1 MSDGMSEM
9 GVTNLGSVEASSP
22 VARRRFLDLNNE
34 VVECRVCPRLV
45 KYRESVARVKKK
57 QFLNWKYWGRP
68 VPGFGDISATIVVI
82 GLAPAP
88 HGGNRTGRVFT
99 GDRSADFL
107 VKAFFE
113 AGYANQPRSVDAN
126 DGLQLHGV
134 YMTAAVKC
142 VPPDNKPTTEEI
154 TNCAHFLKS
163 ELEICNRSRVILCLG
178 QLAYSSTMILLKQDN
193 LFSDKI
199 PKFEHGLEIDLS
211 DGRKVFASYHP
222 SPRNTQ
228 TGTLTPN
235 MFDSLL
241 DRINKSLGRSS

>member
-1 MSDGMSEM
+1 MITNSDSIDGTAPSAEDRLMS
-9 GVTNLGSVEASSP
+9 
-22 VARRRFLDLNNE
+22 LNKE

-45 KYRESVARVKKK
+45 NYRESVAKVKKK
-57 QFLNWKYWGRP
+57 QFLSWNYWGRP
-68 VPGFGDISATIVVI
+68 VPGFGDIKALIVVV

-113 AGYANQPRSVDAN
+113 AGLANQPRSVDSN
-126 DGLQLHGV
+126 DGLELHGV

-142 VPPDNKPTTEEI
+142 VPPGDKPTSEEI
-154 TNCAHFLKS
+154 SNCAHFLKS

-178 QLAYSSTMILLKQDN
+178 QLAYRSTMILLKQDK
-193 LFSDKI
+193 LFSYKI
-199 PKFEHGLEIDLS
+199 PKFEHGLEIGLS
-211 DGRKVFASYHP
+211 GGRKVFASYHP

-228 TGTLTPN
+228 TGKLTMN
-235 MFDSLL
+235 MFGSLL
-241 DRINKSLGRSS
+241 QRINRGLGQTS

>member
-1 MSDGMSEM
+1 MSKATITNSDSIDG
-9 GVTNLGSVEASSP
+9 TSP
-22 VARRRFLDLNNE
+22 SGKKRLLALNRE

-45 KYRESVARVKKK
+45 NYRESVAKVKKK
-57 QFLNWKYWGRP
+57 QFLNWNYWGKP
-68 VPGFGDISATIVVI
+68 VPGFGDIKASILVV

-126 DGLQLHGV
+126 DGLELHGV

-142 VPPDNKPTTEEI
+142 VPPDNKPTIEEMS
-154 TNCAHFLKS
+154 NCAHFLKS
-163 ELEICNRSRVILCLG
+163 ELEICDRSRVILCLG
-178 QLAYSSTMILLKQDN
+178 QFAYRSTMILLKQNN
-193 LFSDKI
+193 LFFNKI

-228 TGTLTPN
+228 TGTLTAN
-235 MFDSLL
+235 MFNSLL